1 MVDQNIEFETL
12 KTLAF
17 EAEKDLL
24 KEVILFDVY
33 EGEKIVK
40 GKKSYAIGFFLQDDH
55 KTLTDKTIEKT
66 MAKIF
71 ALIQKQTN
79 ALLR

>member
-1 MVDQNIEFETL
+1 
-12 KTLAF
+12 LAF

-40 GKKSYAIGFFLQDDH
+40 GKKSYAIGFFF
-55 KTLTDKTIEKT
+55 TG
-66 MAKIF
+66 
-71 ALIQKQTN
+71 
-79 ALLR
+79 

>member
-1 MVDQNIEFETL
+1 MPL
-12 KTLAF
+12 
-17 EAEKDLL
+17 
-24 KEVILFDVY
+24 
-33 EGEKIVK
+33 
-40 GKKSYAIGFFLQDDH
+40 GFFLQDDH

-66 MAKIF
+66 LAKIF